1 MSSARAQSVLGKRG
15 ACLAALALLA
25 VACASGP
32 RPAATASAPPADAQM
47 SGDAPSNAG
56 STPPAAPYGTSAAAQ
71 PEDTDPAAT
80 QQRPTAPPPPPT
92 HGPSTAPVP
101 GTTARPPT
109 PDTQRS
115 WALATL
121 GDSER
126 QIEATVK
133 ECTTACRA
141 LASMERAAKTLCDLG
156 ERDECTRAKARVEAA
171 RDKVRKSC
179 GKCENGPSLVPGA
192 PIPSAP

>member
-1 MSSARAQSVLGKRG
+1 MSSACAHRSV
-15 ACLAALALLA
+15 CVALIAMFA
-25 VACASGP
+25 VACASN
-32 RPAATASAPPADAQM
+32 APPREATSARAPP
-47 SGDAPSNAG
+47 GDARMSEDAPTNGGNA
-56 STPPAAPYGTSAAAQ
+56 PPAAPSGTTEAVPGTQ
-71 PEDTDPAAT
+71 DGDPT
-80 QQRPTAPPPPPT
+80 SPRPMPPPPPT
-92 HGPSTAPVP
+92 HAPSTMPVP
-101 GTTARPPT
+101 GTTSRPQS
-109 PDTQRS
+109 PDVQRS

-133 ECTTACRA
+133 ECATACRA

-179 GKCENGPSLVPGA
+179 GKCENGPSLTPGA
-192 PIPSAP
+192 PIRSTP